1 MYSAV
6 VVIIVTRQRS
16 MTRVTAGVKN
26 IQPMFSWT
34 TVVMIFTMQ
43 CWNPGH
49 ILDSKNL
56 DVMGFVLDVLDVQD
70 VFNFFYV
77 F

>member
-1 MYSAV
+1 MYSVDAV
-6 VVIIVTRQRS
+6 TIVTRHTS
-16 MTRVTAGVKN
+16 MTRVMLGARN
-26 IQPMFSWT
+26 IQLLFSWT
-34 TVVMIFTMQ
+34 MVVMIFTMQ

-49 ILDSKNL
+49 TLDSKNL
-56 DVMGFVLDVLDVQD
+56 DVMGFVLDVLDVHD